1 MEKIQIV
8 VEGLSEEQVRKD
20 IENAT
25 KGWRLF
31 FVEPEGVDWQFMQP
45 FFGFKWN
52 QTAEDLKRIILQAT
66 KIKDKHKQHICRFE
80 WNGEDK
86 FAWCSWTKQVY
97 DFTTKKYY
105 QLEGDNLAR
114 KITDVIINALEDK
127 YIEDHIEEIW

>member
-20 IENAT
+20 IEKAT

-31 FVEPEGVDWQFMQP
+31 FIEPQGVDWQFMQP

-52 QTAEDLKRIILQAT
+52 QTAEDLRRIILQAT

-80 WNGEDK
+80 WNGKDR

-97 DFTTKKYY
+97 DFNTKKYY
-105 QLEGDNLAR
+105 QLEGDSLAR
-114 KITDVIINALEDK
+114 KITDLIVDILEVECIGE
-127 YIEDHIEEIW
+127 YY

>member
-20 IENAT
+20 IEEAT

-31 FVEPEGVDWQFMQP
+31 FVEPEGVDWQFMNP

-52 QTAEDLKRIILQAT
+52 QTPEDLKRIILQAI
-66 KIKDKHKQHICRFE
+66 KIKDKYKKHICKFE
-80 WNGEDK
+80 WNGKDM

-97 DFTTKKYY
+97 DFNTKKYY

-114 KITDVIINALEDK
+114 KITNVIINALKEE
-127 YIEDHIEEIW
+127 YIEEFY

>member
-20 IENAT
+20 IEKAT
-25 KGWRLF
+25 KGWRLY
-31 FVEPEGVDWQFMQP
+31 FVEPEGVDWHFIQP

-52 QTAEDLKRIILQAT
+52 QTPENLKEIIIKAI
-66 KIKDKHKQHICRFE
+66 KVKDKHKQHICVFK

-105 QLEGDNLAR
+105 QLEGNNLAR
-114 KITDVIINALEDK
+114 KITDVIINALEDS
-127 YIEDHIEEIW
+127 YIEDHIEEFY

>member
-20 IENAT
+20 IEKAT

-31 FVEPEGVDWQFMQP
+31 FIEPQGVDWQFIQP

-52 QTAEDLKRIILQAT
+52 QTPENLKEIILKAT
-66 KIKDKHKQHICRFE
+66 KIKDKHKQHICLFK

-97 DFTTKKYY
+97 DFNTEKYY
-105 QLEGDNLAR
+105 QLEGNNLAN
-114 KITDVIINALEDK
+114 KITNVIIDALKEG
-127 YIEDHIEEIW
+127 HIEESY

>member
-1 MEKIQIV
+1 MKKIQIV

-20 IENAT
+20 IEKAT

-52 QTAEDLKRIILQAT
+52 QTAEDLRRIILQAT

-80 WNGEDK
+80 WNGKDR
-86 FAWCSWTKQVY
+86 FAWCSWTRQVY
-97 DFTTKKYY
+97 DFNTKKYY
-105 QLEGDNLAR
+105 QLEGNNLAR
-114 KITDVIINALEDK
+114 KITDVIIDALEDK
-127 YIEDHIEEIW
+127 YIEDHTEECW

>member
-31 FVEPEGVDWQFMQP
+31 FIEPKGVDWQFMQP
-45 FFGFKWN
+45 FFGFKWD
-52 QTAEDLKRIILQAT
+52 QTPENLKEIIIKAT
-66 KIKDKHKQHICRFE
+66 KIKDKRKQHICKFE

-105 QLEGDNLAR
+105 QLEGNKLAN
-114 KITDVIINALEDK
+114 KITNVIIDTLEEE
-127 YIEDHIEEIW
+127 YIEESY